1 MEKNQALAD
10 YYFKKISSV
19 NESNTS
25 LEEKFNT
32 YNRLFEQILNA
43 LTFDLDIHFSSQFS
57 KMAYVFQEKQP
68 GTALRRKIHQLWKN
82 KNNMSAK
89 KESDILNY
97 IQVLSLAVS
106 TFFEENIPDYLNS
119 KYPDLNK
126 IASEWSTE
134 PKIEK
139 LDFQRVVVKHFN
151 PKENAF
157 YAMTT
162 EEGRMVKVDCSASDI
177 QGYYP
182 EQAKYILSQLKAP
195 YFLQLIEIQLEGDST
210 LHPKAFVIEPDY
222 LFDVTAVA
230 ECFKPEE
237 NSHYFHLLKKL
248 TPFQSSVHLVL
259 GNTANYLLDELMANP
274 ELDYK
279 TAMKQLFQQNPLPF
293 CNLSDADNLKL
304 FKDSLNHFVRL
315 RNIVKE
321 SFPKNG
327 ILRKE
332 AQLEPTFY
340 SEKYGLQ
347 GRLDVLH
354 KNNETASIV
363 ELKSGTPYR
372 TNKYQISINHYTQT
386 LLYDLLIRSTFGEKT
401 DPKNYVLYSKEADK
415 NLRFAPALR
424 SIQFEALQMRN
435 LLYGI
440 EKLLADSKA
449 EDILNSTAAKLIR
462 KIKPTNFPKFKR
474 GFTSDDIRFFA
485 EKFTQS
491 SVLEQKYFI
500 AFCGFIA
507 RENMR
512 AKMGIAESEKNRG
525 QARLWTLGSKE
536 KNQNFML
543 LNSLKLQAIDNS
555 SKNTSLTFSRTKDT
569 NPLANFR
576 KGDIVILY
584 PAGSSPTKQ
593 QLFKASLLKIDSNQI
608 EVGLRNKQHNLQ
620 IFEDVSL
627 WNAEHDHIDSG
638 FNQMYGA
645 LSTLLGSEPAKKQ
658 LLLGSRA
665 PEKIATLDLNIDY
678 PLTEEQKAILIQML
692 SKQEYFLL
700 WGPPGTGKTSRMLR
714 YFVQYILENTTENI
728 LLLSYTNRAVDE
740 ISAAIFEI
748 GTSASDVMMR
758 IGSKTAASSTFEEAF
773 LTEKV
778 KGLGTRIAVK
788 DKIRTQRIVV
798 ATVSSILGNQEILNI
813 LDFER
818 VLIDEASQIPEPM
831 LIGLLSK
838 LRNPILIGDHKQLP
852 AVVVQSE
859 NLSKVEDEDLHK
871 VGLYDMRN
879 SYFERMYKLAV
890 KHDWSHVI
898 GQLSYQGRMHESI
911 MQFPAKMYYEGQ
923 LSILSESADPT
934 QRQRAQL
941 AWSSQQLSDSFDLML
956 SKQRLCFV
964 PSNINELEPWAKL
977 NQDEAEKTAD
987 IIESFLNL
995 YALND
1000 LEFHSESI
1008 GVITPFRAQIAQIR
1022 ACLQER
1028 NLPLDLITIDTVER
1042 YQGGARDIIIL
1053 STCVNNPDQIDAI
1066 CSISEEGIDR
1076 KLNVA
1081 ITRARKQFVL
1091 IGNRE
1096 LLESSPSYEFLIQY
1110 IGSLETSKTKEY

>member
-1 MEKNQALAD
+1 MNKNQALSE
-10 YYFKKISSV
+10 YYFKKILTIT
-19 NESNTS
+19 ESNTS

-68 GTALRRKIHQLWKN
+68 GTALRRKIHQLWKD
-82 KNNMSAK
+82 KNNMSPKTDA
-89 KESDILNY
+89 DILNF

-106 TFFEENIPDYLNS
+106 EFFEAPIPDFLNIP
-119 KYPDLNK
+119 YPEINTL
-126 IASEWSTE
+126 AEEWSQE
-134 PKIEK
+134 PELEN

-151 PKENAF
+151 PNENAF
-157 YAMTT
+157 YAMTV
-162 EEGRMVKVDCSASDI
+162 EEGKMVKVDCTSSET

-182 EQAKYILSQLKAP
+182 DQAKFILSQLTAP
-195 YFLQLIEIQLEGDST
+195 YFLQLINIRLEGDDI
-210 LHPKAFVIEPDY
+210 LHPQAYVIQPDY
-222 LFDVTAVA
+222 LFDVTAIA
-230 ECFKPEE
+230 ECFKPEK
-237 NSHYFHLLKKL
+237 NTHYFHLLKKL

-279 TAMKQLFQQNPLPF
+279 LAMQQLFQQNPLPF
-293 CNLSDADNLKL
+293 CNLSEEDSMKL
-304 FKDSLNHFVRL
+304 FRESKSHFVRL
-315 RNIVKE
+315 RNIVTE

-327 ILRKE
+327 IDRSE

-354 KNNETASIV
+354 RNESTASIV
-363 ELKSGTPYR
+363 ELKSGKPYKP
-372 TNKYQISINHYTQT
+372 NKYQISVNHYTQT
-386 LLYDLLIRSTFGEKT
+386 LLYDLLIRSTFGEQT

-415 NLRFAPALR
+415 NLRFAPALP

-440 EKLLADSKA
+440 EKLMADSPA
-449 EDILNSTAAKLIR
+449 ENILNSTAAKLIR
-462 KIKPTNFPKFKR
+462 KIRPSSFPELKR
-474 GFTSDDIRFFA
+474 GFTADDIRFFE
-485 EKFTQS
+485 EKFARSTA
-491 SVLEQKYFI
+491 LEQKYFI

-512 AKMGIAESEKNRG
+512 AKMGVAESEKNRG

-536 KNQNFML
+536 KHQNFML
-543 LNSLKLQAIDNS
+543 LSHLEVQHIDNS
-555 SKNTSLTFSRTKDT
+555 GKNTSLTFKRTKDT

-593 QLFKASLLKIDSNQI
+593 QLFKASLLRIDADQI
-608 EVGLRNKQHNLQ
+608 EVGLRNKQHNVQ
-620 IFEDVSL
+620 IFEEIRA

-645 LSTLLGSEPAKKQ
+645 LSTLLGAEPSKKQ

-665 PEKIATLDLNIDY
+665 PSEQPLLETQINY
-678 PLTEEQKAILIQML
+678 PLTQQQKIILRQML

-714 YFVQYILENTTENI
+714 YFVQYILEHTDENI

-740 ISAAIFEI
+740 ISAAVMEI
-748 GTSASDVMMR
+748 GEHCSELLMR
-758 IGSKTAASSTFEEAF
+758 IGSKTAASSSFEKIF
-773 LTEKV
+773 LAEKV
-778 KGLGTRIAVK
+778 KGLGTRAAVK
-788 DKIRTQRIVV
+788 EKIRAHRVVV
-798 ATVSSILGNQEILNI
+798 ATVSSILGNQEIFNI

-838 LRNPILIGDHKQLP
+838 LKHPILIGDHKQLP

-859 NLSKVEDEDLHK
+859 KDSKVIDNDLHQI
-871 VGLYDMRN
+871 GLHDMRN

-890 KHDWSHVI
+890 KEQWSHVI

-923 LSILSESADPT
+923 LSILSTEADPT
-934 QRQRAQL
+934 QRQRDPL
-941 AWSSQQLSDSFDLML
+941 TWNTDHLSSSFDELL
-956 SKQRLCFV
+956 GKQRLCFI
-964 PSNINELEPWAKL
+964 PAAINEQEPWAKL

-987 IIESFLNL
+987 VIESFMNL
-995 YALND
+995 YEKQGM
-1000 LEFHSESI
+1000 EFHNESI

-1022 ACLQER
+1022 QCMHER
-1028 NLPLDLITIDTVER
+1028 DLPLDKITIDTVER

-1053 STCVNNPDQIDAI
+1053 STCVNNPEQVDSI
-1066 CSISEEGIDR
+1066 CSVSDEGIDR

-1081 ITRARKQFVL
+1081 ITRAREQFIL
-1091 IGNRE
+1091 IGNEE
-1096 LLESSPSYEFLIQY
+1096 LLQSSSSYEALIGY
-1110 IGSLETSKTKEY
+1110 IRSLATSETMEY